1 MEYFN
6 EMEVVFDSRSENEG
20 FARVAVAAFMPQMDP
35 VLEEV
40 ADVKTAVSEAVTNS
54 IIHGYEGRTSGK
66 ITVWCGIEKDKKT
79 ILVTVKDQGIGI
91 ENVEQAM
98 EPLYTTRPDMDRSG
112 MGFAFMEAFMDEVQV
127 ESVPG
132 KGTTVWMKKTTG
144 DENARSQLVE
154 ENTGLIW
161 CVVKRF
167 YGRGTEAED
176 LFQIG
181 SIGLLK
187 AIDKFDLGYDV
198 KFSTY
203 AVPMITGEIKRFLRD
218 DGMLKVSRSL
228 KEIAYKAY
236 QAKEALTEKLGREPL
251 LEEIAEETGVEKEEL
266 VMAME
271 AAGEVESL
279 HRPVGMKDGNEV
291 MLLEKIADTGGAEEK
306 ILDHLLLTELIKELK
321 KDERKL
327 LYLRYFADK
336 TQTEI
341 GEELGISQ
349 VQVSRMEKKI
359 LKTMREHAK
368 E

>member
-1 MEYFN
+1 
-6 EMEVVFDSRSENEG
+6 
-20 FARVAVAAFMPQMDP
+20 MPADIRQLP
-35 VLEEV
+35 REEFIEKNLGLV
-40 ADVKTAVSEAVTNS
+40 HACA
-54 IIHGYEGRTSGK
+54 GRFKGR
-66 ITVWCGIEKDKKT
+66 GIEYEELYAAGCLG
-79 ILVTVKDQGIGI
+79 LVKACD
-91 ENVEQAM
+91 
-98 EPLYTTRPDMDRSG
+98 
-112 MGFAFMEAFMDEVQV
+112 GFD
-127 ESVPG
+127 
-132 KGTTVWMKKTTG
+132 T
-144 DENARSQLVE
+144 
-154 ENTGLIW
+154 
-161 CVVKRF
+161 
-167 YGRGTEAED
+167 GRG
-176 LFQIG
+176 
-181 SIGLLK
+181 
-187 AIDKFDLGYDV
+187 V
-198 KFSTY
+198 CFSTY
-203 AVPMITGEIKRFLRD
+203 AVPVILGEIKKLFRD
-218 DGMLKVSRSL
+218 GGTVKVSRSL